1 MGARSLCALAV
12 IIFLTLPAT
21 TPATAQHEGHNMPA
35 KPKAKAT
42 TKRKTPAKAAP
53 RRATQRRMTRRRRGA
68 QLARPPGVPTAR
80 PAASDPHAGHTVS
93 QPAATPS
100 PTPGGQQQ
108 HQGHQMSTPQAT
120 PTPAQ
125 RDPHAGHV
133 IQPPASPMPQQ
144 PALPMAGHDMSQMS
158 QPTGQE
164 IRRPRREVIPAG
176 PAVRLEDLE
185 RMAAE
190 RNPTLAQS
198 DLAVRA
204 AEGRRQQAGAFPNPV
219 IGYFGEELSF
229 RAAGQTS
236 EHGVFIEQT
245 IPLGGKLGKAKRVFA
260 SERDQAAILAEA
272 QRTRVLNSVRV
283 LYYDALGAQRLVELR
298 DDLSQLAREA
308 VEITKELYNVGQ
320 ADRPDQLEI
329 EIESERAE
337 IDFLRARTDW
347 EQSWRALSAMVGDTT
362 LRPARLADNPED
374 VMATLDEEQ
383 LLATLL
389 RDSPEIKGAQAGVE
403 RARAAL
409 SFARSQRIPDLFVRG
424 GIAYNNEILES
435 DGRKI
440 GKEGVVEVGVSVPIF
455 NRNKGGIAAAEAELG
470 IAEREQQR
478 LQLSLRARFA
488 SGFREY
494 RNAQQMVERYRAR
507 VVPKAR
513 QAYEMY
519 LGNFRQMAASYPQ
532 VLIAQRT
539 LFQVEVEY
547 ARALV
552 ELRRS
557 AVGLRGFLLGDGL
570 DIVSRPGESGERT
583 EGFKLRGANEGTGDS
598 DNR

>member
-1 MGARSLCALAV
+1 
-12 IIFLTLPAT
+12 
-21 TPATAQHEGHNMPA
+21 MP
-35 KPKAKAT
+35 
-42 TKRKTPAKAAP
+42 
-53 RRATQRRMTRRRRGA
+53 
-68 QLARPPGVPTAR
+68 
-80 PAASDPHAGHTVS
+80 
-93 QPAATPS
+93 
-100 PTPGGQQQ
+100 
-108 HQGHQMSTPQAT
+108 TPQAT

-298 DDLSQLAREA
+298 D
-308 VEITKELYNVGQ
+308 
-320 ADRPDQLEI
+320 
-329 EIESERAE
+329 
-337 IDFLRARTDW
+337 
-347 EQSWRALSAMVGDTT
+347 
-362 LRPARLADNPED
+362 
-374 VMATLDEEQ
+374 
-383 LLATLL
+383 
-389 RDSPEIKGAQAGVE
+389 
-403 RARAAL
+403 
-409 SFARSQRIPDLFVRG
+409 
-424 GIAYNNEILES
+424 
-435 DGRKI
+435 
-440 GKEGVVEVGVSVPIF
+440 VVE
-455 NRNKGGIAAAEAELG
+455 
-470 IAEREQQR
+470 
-478 LQLSLRARFA
+478 LSL
-488 SGFREY
+488 
-494 RNAQQMVERYRAR
+494 
-507 VVPKAR
+507 
-513 QAYEMY
+513 
-519 LGNFRQMAASYPQ
+519 
-532 VLIAQRT
+532 IH
-539 LFQVEVEY
+539 
-547 ARALV
+547 
-552 ELRRS
+552 
-557 AVGLRGFLLGDGL
+557 
-570 DIVSRPGESGERT
+570 I
-583 EGFKLRGANEGTGDS
+583 
-598 DNR
+598 